1 MQDGIDYIVVFGAAV
16 TPDGKPSAVL
26 RHRLDAARQSAEGR
40 SRVKFL
46 VSGGIGRH
54 PPAEAEAM
62 RVYLVE
68 RGVQDRMIL
77 TEPEGRDTLSSA
89 IQCIEILRQ
98 RPDVRSIV
106 LCSSSFH
113 LPRCRLIFRI
123 LGVATGKVA
132 IRSDRAVMG
141 PRRWLR
147 ASAREIPATVW
158 DVTLAVARRLT
169 GPHSPA
175 VLGSILVLISVI
187 LSVGNP
193 LISA

>member
-1 MQDGIDYIVVFGAAV
+1 MQDGFDYIVVFGAAV

-26 RHRLDAARQSAEGR
+26 RHRLDAARQWAAGR

-46 VSGGIGRH
+46 VSGGIGHH

-62 RVYLVE
+62 RIYLVE
-68 RGVQDRMIL
+68 RGVQDQAIL

-98 RPDVRSIV
+98 RPDVRSVI

-123 LGVATGKVA
+123 LGVETGAVA
-132 IRSDRAVMG
+132 IRSDRDVMG

-147 ASAREIPATVW
+147 ASAREVPAIVW
-158 DVTLAVARRLT
+158 DLTLALARRLM
-169 GPHSPA
+169 GGQSLA
-175 VLGSILVLISVI
+175 VLGSIFVLISVI

-193 LISA
+193 LLSA